1 MCCPLLA
8 SFPRAIEQWS
18 HRRAMV
24 LVVTASELSLVKAGK
39 RKVVGWR
46 GGMGEARRGGA
57 GVREGQ
63 ICIRPAQRWLKLLK
77 ITFGNTEIF

>member
-8 SFPRAIEQWS
+8 SFPKAIEHWS

-39 RKVVGWR
+39 RKVEEWGGEEGWR
-46 GGMGEARRGGA
+46 E
-57 GVREGQ
+57 EN
-63 ICIRPAQRWLKLLK
+63 
-77 ITFGNTEIF
+77 FE

>member
-8 SFPRAIEQWS
+8 SFPKAIEHWS

-39 RKVVGWR
+39 RKVEEWGGEEEWR
-46 GGMGEARRGGA
+46 E
-57 GVREGQ
+57 EN
-63 ICIRPAQRWLKLLK
+63 
-77 ITFGNTEIF
+77 FE